1 MNFLLFFFMI
11 SIPAAYATV
20 KKAEIISDP
29 TELKKWLCD
38 GQEVLS
44 SEKPM
49 PQCTEKVSDK

>member
-1 MNFLLFFFMI
+1 MI